1 MRFKQCA
8 LVQYRFY
15 LAENGLAPLV
25 GDANAYLRKIG
36 CDGQEVDEQ
45 KLEGAVA
52 KFGETGGRAPIQS
65 VENKCDADHAVV
77 AHVYHDTH
85 ILQLIANAK
94 RGVGWERLNQT
105 LRCCDMAN
113 GIGEALLFQGM
124 YDNASALKDDVLKG
138 CDNLARL
145 LSIGA
150 PSLRWCHLE
159 AGYFVQLS
167 DAVFTL
173 ASPQK
178 AQTAADDFV
187 LETFPRLMMYLF
199 KARYQKEQYD
209 CLIAWMNGEE
219 SQPPPGLSQEESKEW
234 QRHYRVIPALESE
247 TNEAVAFVTENEAA
261 IRTIGSREA
270 QELIRR
276 LRRLRLSYARLA
288 KAVSDADRM
297 RDTVFVNIKNCLDL
311 IERLKVKE
319 DGGFIS
325 TTRRVQE
332 VTRETLSHEMSRHRG
347 VVERTQTVLAALN
360 EHAQE
365 LRDLQAQEEARLQ
378 SVQTSLI
385 AAIASLIGVGQ
396 LFASIPAMM
405 QWDTELKVWSLILA
419 GMGTFALSHVAF
431 NLRRANTW
439 IDYLCSSVAFGVGSL
454 TFYLWSSRY
463 SNWAVTIRSILPH
476 SGWTKAC
483 LIVLGFLIG
492 LGFTLLLDR
501 FVTWWVRRSL
511 KAGGEK
517 AH

>member
-1 MRFKQCA
+1 MRFNQCA
-8 LVQYRFY
+8 FVQYRFY

-25 GDANAYLRKIG
+25 EDAKAYLCKIG
-36 CDGQEVDEQ
+36 CDGQEVDERKVENAAAQ
-45 KLEGAVA
+45 
-52 KFGETGGRAPIQS
+52 FGERGGRVPIQS
-65 VENKCDADHAVV
+65 VENKCGADHVVV
-77 AHVYHDTH
+77 AHFYHDTH

-94 RGVGWERLNQT
+94 CGVGWERLNRT

-113 GIGEALLFQGM
+113 GIGEALLFQGE
-124 YDNASALKDDVLKG
+124 YDQSKVQEDILNG
-138 CDNLARL
+138 CSKLACSL
-145 LSIGA
+145 GIEA
-150 PSLRWCHLE
+150 PSLRWCRLE
-159 AGYFVQLS
+159 AGYLVQLS
-167 DAVFTL
+167 DTVFVL
-173 ASPQK
+173 ASPKGVQK
-178 AQTAADDFV
+178 AADDFV
-187 LETFPRLMMYLF
+187 LQTFPRLMMYLF
-199 KARYQKEQYD
+199 KARFQKEQYD
-209 CLIAWMNGEE
+209 CLLALMNGEE
-219 SQPPPGLSQEESKEW
+219 SQPPPHLSPEELEEW
-234 QRHYRVIPALESE
+234 ERHRGVIPALETE

-288 KAVSDADRM
+288 KAVSDADMM
-297 RDTVFVNIKNCLDL
+297 RDSVFVNIKNYLDL
-311 IERLKVKE
+311 IDQLKVEE

-325 TTRRVQE
+325 TTRRIQE
-332 VTRETLSHEMSRHRG
+332 VTRETLSHEMLRHKV

-405 QWDTELKVWSLILA
+405 QWDTELKVWFLILA

-439 IDYLCSSVAFGVGSL
+439 VDYFCSGAAFGVGFL

-463 SNWAVTIRSILPH
+463 SNWASTVRSALPH
-476 SGWTKAC
+476 SIWTEGFFTA
-483 LIVLGFLIG
+483 LGFIIG

-501 FVTWWVRRSL
+501 LVTWWVRRSL
-511 KAGGEK
+511 KVGGEK
-517 AH
+517 VQ